1 MSASRSRAIPH
12 RYRHRPSFPARSFEF
27 LIVLVIVL
35 ILLLLAVPTYLG
47 FMSRADSAA
56 ARTNLRSAVPAV
68 EAYFLL
74 HNSSYAGLDLRWLQT
89 FDPGVKLNDPGATPS
104 KQTTTTYCV
113 SATVGGKSWYQAG
126 PGAPLTSAAC

>member
-56 ARTNLRSAVPAV
+56 ARTNLRSALA
-68 EAYFLL
+68 
-74 HNSSYAGLDLRWLQT
+74 SDLR
-89 FDPGVKLNDPGATPS
+89 PGREAERPRGDSLEADDDDLLRVGDGRREELVPGRP
-104 KQTTTTYCV
+104 
-113 SATVGGKSWYQAG
+113 W
-126 PGAPLTSAAC
+126 SAAHERGLLTPRPERLRALGPP